1 MFLLAS
7 TPCRSFVS
15 FVFLCFAIKFIVAKK
30 RKKDWVSETMLIMNW
45 ILNSMGDSI
54 AASFKYSNLA
64 KGLRDSI
71 EVAYAQKRNNVRIFE
86 LKREIA
92 EFKHGD
98 LSI

>member
-1 MFLLAS
+1 
-7 TPCRSFVS
+7 
-15 FVFLCFAIKFIVAKK
+15 
-30 RKKDWVSETMLIMNW
+30 MLIMNW
-45 ILNSMGDSI
+45 ILNSMEDSI
-54 AASFKYSNLA
+54 AASFKYSNSA
-64 KGLRDSI
+64 KELRDFI